1 MVEVLFVLVCFLA
14 SAVGCICGIGGGV
27 IIKPVLDSLGIYSAS
42 TISFMSG
49 CIVLAM
55 TCYSVVKA
63 QLAGE
68 SQIKMQVTVPLGT
81 GAAVG
86 GILGKL
92 LFDLIRSA
100 AANADMVGAVQS
112 AVLFVVTL
120 GTLLYM
126 LCSARIKT
134 HTISNRIACAAIG
147 FTLGVISSFLGIGG
161 GPINLVVLS
170 FFFSMET
177 KMAAQNSLFI
187 ILLSQTASLLF
198 TLVRRTTPEFPVVLF
213 ICMVLAGIL
222 GGIVG
227 RRVNRHINGRTVQ
240 RLLIGLIVVIML
252 ICCYNFY
259 QYCF

>member
-134 HTISNRIACAAIG
+134 HTISNPIACAAIG